1 MYYLDIKEDELQ
13 QMTEEIVTILG
24 GYSVDVDLTTK
35 EVLVMLRRAHQE
47 FEKETSV
54 WQLRNQFSNIYG
66 TPAGLIQ
73 QNQLATMNFQLT
85 QQITD
90 WFKSMS
96 RAGGKI
102 PWHKDYIIL
111 EPGRQIYDLSKE
123 SSKPYPPGTRRINRV
138 MWCAKPE
145 ILNFSRFSNTNPNG
159 DDVLYS
165 SNWNFT
171 TNGLNYGA
179 SPLSFLGY
187 SMDTVMLMQSAENRN
202 KMLFSEFFHNL
213 SGDMLEITPM
223 PGIGVQSFPQGMK
236 VFYYYWDE
244 SEVVING
251 RNPFLNVNGETSEEV
266 GGSYRTDVTA
276 PNLIAN
282 PTNMQIGYSLWS
294 SLSPWAKTWVFDYT
308 LARCKY
314 IQASKWRVIR
324 KTLATGEMAYE
335 IEFDYQSLLTEASD
349 EVKGLV
355 ETLRK
360 DLDEI
365 SVLKMMQ
372 DKAEM
377 ATAAG
382 KVNRNQPRHWI
393 YMAWISFFVTTCLS
407 LII

>member
-1 MYYLDIKEDELQ
+1 MAYYLDIKEEELQ
-13 QMTEEIVTILG
+13 QITEEIGTILG
-24 GYSVDVDLTTK
+24 AHTIEVDLTKK
-35 EVLVMLRRAHQE
+35 EILIMLRRSHQE
-47 FEKETSV
+47 FEKETSI
-54 WQLRNQFSNIYG
+54 WQLKNQFGNIYG

-73 QNQLATMNFQLT
+73 QNQLATMNFQLP

-96 RAGGKI
+96 RVGGKI
-102 PWHKDYIIL
+102 PWHKDYIVL

-123 SSKPYPPGTRRINRV
+123 SSKPYAPGTRRVNRV

-187 SMDTVMLMQSAENRN
+187 SMDTIMLMQSAESRN
-202 KMLFSEFFHNL
+202 KILFSEFFHNL
-213 SGDMLEITPM
+213 SGDILEITPM
-223 PGIGVQSFPQGMK
+223 PGIGVSSFPQGMK

-251 RNPFLNVNGETSEEV
+251 RNPFLDVNGPASEIV
-266 GGSYRTDVTA
+266 GGSYRNDVTA
-276 PNLIAN
+276 QNLIAN
-282 PTNMQIGYSLWS
+282 PVDMMLGYTMYN
-294 SLSPWAKTWVFDYT
+294 SLSPWAKSWIFDYT

-314 IQASKWRVIR
+314 IQASKWRKIK
-324 KTLATGEMAYE
+324 KTMATGEMSYE
-335 IEFDYQSLLTEASD
+335 IEFDYQSLLSEASD
-349 EVKGLV
+349 EMKSLT
-355 ETLRK
+355 ESLKK
-360 DLDEI
+360 DLEEI
-365 SVLKMMQ
+365 NVLKLMQ

-377 ATAAG
+377 VQAAG
-382 KVNRNQPRHWI
+382 KVSSKHVRQW
-393 YMAWISFFVTTCLS
+393 SFMSFIFLFLS
-407 LII
+407 FIQQF